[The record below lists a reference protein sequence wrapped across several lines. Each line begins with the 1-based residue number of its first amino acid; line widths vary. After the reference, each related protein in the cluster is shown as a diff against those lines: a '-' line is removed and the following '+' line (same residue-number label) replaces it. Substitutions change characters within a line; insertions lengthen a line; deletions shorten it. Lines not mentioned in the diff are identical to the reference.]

1 MHLKPAKLLLLR
13 LPVLGVL
20 FRGSEIGEHDHN
32 YLIEVLQTFKKVITI
47 LFAKIPLTCSE
58 SGYILSTSIY
68 QKSKISLRIDSEVTF

>member
-32 YLIEVLQTFKKVITI
+32 YLVEVLQTFTKVII
-47 LFAKIPLTCSE
+47 LFAKIPLTCSA
-58 SGYILSTSIY
+58 SRYILSTSVY
-68 QKSKISLRIDSEVTF
+68 QKSKISLRINSEVTF